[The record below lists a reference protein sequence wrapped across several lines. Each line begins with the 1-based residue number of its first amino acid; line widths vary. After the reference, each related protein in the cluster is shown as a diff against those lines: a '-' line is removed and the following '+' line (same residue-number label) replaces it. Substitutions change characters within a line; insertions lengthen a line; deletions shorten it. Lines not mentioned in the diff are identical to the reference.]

1 MKIALVAHWD
11 WTLYNFRMPL
21 ANVLREHGCDVVL
34 HCNGKLEEMREV
46 AAEAPILA
54 GRALQRAEAAV
65 AARKRPDAGVDRKA
79 ARAEL
84 DELVRR
90 AGEMSA

>member
-1 MKIALVAHWD
+1 
-11 WTLYNFRMPL
+11 
-21 ANVLREHGCDVVL
+21 
-34 HCNGKLEEMREV
+34 V

-54 GRALQRAEAAV
+54 GRALQRAEAAM
-65 AARKRPDAGVDRKA
+65 AARKRPDAGFDRKT